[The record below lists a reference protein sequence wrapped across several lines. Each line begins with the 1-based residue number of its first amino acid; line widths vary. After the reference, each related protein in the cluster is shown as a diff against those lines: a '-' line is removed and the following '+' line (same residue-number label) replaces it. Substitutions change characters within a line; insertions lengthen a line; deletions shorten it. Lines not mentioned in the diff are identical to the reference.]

1 MYKMHTTILQGLF
14 FNQNLKPFAFNS
26 FNQSSAQ
33 FENLWHATLVCMQNV
48 NFNFNQIYHNKAL
61 YVKMSVNHLWQK
73 KMKRKDDVDIIIS
86 VLMQLMHLFFNGN
99 YSAYI
104 LNNLPRKYQML
115 NIGARESFYIHIFLF
130 RNSISILILK
140 YQKNYIQIFSIPDLQ
155 PCNIF
160 LVWQFSMHKLFNFVF
175 IKYKQKQTCTYFKLS
190 AII

>member
-1 MYKMHTTILQGLF
+1 MYITHTTILHGLF
-14 FNQNLKPFAFNS
+14 YNQNLKPFAFNS

-33 FENLWHATLVCMQNV
+33 LEILWLATSVCMQNV

-99 YSAYI
+99 YFAYI

-115 NIGARESFYIHIFLF
+115 NNGARKCLYIYIFFSFFDPYLDIK
-130 RNSISILILK
+130 ISK
-140 YQKNYIQIFSIPDLQ
+140 
-155 PCNIF
+155 
-160 LVWQFSMHKLFNFVF
+160 
-175 IKYKQKQTCTYFKLS
+175 
-190 AII
+190 

>member
-1 MYKMHTTILQGLF
+1 MYKTHTTNLHGLF
-14 FNQNLKPFAFNS
+14 YNQNLKPFAFNS

-33 FENLWHATLVCMQNV
+33 FENLWLATIVCMQNV

-99 YSAYI
+99 YFAYI

-115 NIGARESFYIHIFLF
+115 NIGARECLYIYIIYPYPNLK
-130 RNSISILILK
+130 ISKKIT
-140 YQKNYIQIFSIPDLQ
+140 F
-155 PCNIF
+155 
-160 LVWQFSMHKLFNFVF
+160 
-175 IKYKQKQTCTYFKLS
+175 
-190 AII
+190 